1 MDPPTSRRSS
11 SPRRNADRER
21 ELQRLKS
28 RGVVSVLNKTFES
41 DDPNRA
47 LLTRSPSPTTALR
60 QPRSSSSIRSTSW
73 HQESKDDEQCEKR
86 AMTTPPPVPRLHRKK
101 SSCSSSST
109 SPATSDDDIE
119 HYRQMLQ
126 QTQQALALCQLEL
139 QQQQQPVKA
148 LCEVIRKQDQLI
160 HTLTNQPSPPPPP
173 PPPQK
178 QQHEETWQALR
189 HELDRLKV
197 DRHTYE
203 AQIRA
208 LRRDLES
215 SQNET
220 RQLATLARL
229 LMAEATAHQDDT
241 HPPTLTPS
249 ETTTTT
255 ATVSIDDDNA
265 YREFTQQL
273 HTRLSLSDDIT
284 LTLYDYAALDK
295 AAAAADKRTS
305 TNSQDTTTHFWKGM
319 KKRLATIK
327 TAGPVS

>member
-1 MDPPTSRRSS
+1 
-11 SPRRNADRER
+11 
-21 ELQRLKS
+21 
-28 RGVVSVLNKTFES
+28 
-41 DDPNRA
+41 
-47 LLTRSPSPTTALR
+47 
-60 QPRSSSSIRSTSW
+60 
-73 HQESKDDEQCEKR
+73 
-86 AMTTPPPVPRLHRKK
+86 LHRKK
-101 SSCSSSST
+101 SSCSSSSS
-109 SPATSDDDIE
+109 SPAAGDDEID

-139 QQQQQPVKA
+139 QQQQQPIKA

-160 HTLTNQPSPPPPP
+160 HTLTNQPTPP
-173 PPPQK
+173 PPPQ

-189 HELDRLKV
+189 HELDRLKM

-229 LMAEATAHQDDT
+229 LMVEKAHQDDN

-249 ETTTTT
+249 ETTTT
-255 ATVSIDDDNA
+255 ATMSIDDDNA

-295 AAAAADKRTS
+295 AAAADKRTS
-305 TNSQDTTTHFWKGM
+305 TSSHDTTTHFWKGM